1 MREKGKIAT
10 KIENNRNK
18 TVKREKEVGRNTKR
32 KIKKKRKG
40 GKRHEKETSKMSEI
54 AKSAPHKTKYPERE
68 VTIKLWR
75 EKR

>member
-32 KIKKKRKG
+32 KIKKRGKAGKDTRK
-40 GKRHEKETSKMSEI
+40 KQVKCLK
-54 AKSAPHKTKYPERE
+54 
-68 VTIKLWR
+68 
-75 EKR
+75 